1 MPNTPIALRIVPSRL
16 ALAVHLLLVLVV
28 TGLALWFAPAW
39 VASLAIVSLAGVLVI
54 EGRRRPRGE
63 LRGSPRP
70 AGETSW
76 RWREGAAA
84 PWRPVALR
92 CDYLGPWLIGLRL
105 DGRRLWLWPDSSDAA
120 SLRALRRALVAL
132 P

>member
-28 TGLALWFAPAW
+28 AGLALWFAPAW

-63 LRGSPRP
+63 L
-70 AGETSW
+70 
-76 RWREGAAA
+76 
-84 PWRPVALR
+84 
-92 CDYLGPWLIGLRL
+92 
-105 DGRRLWLWPDSSDAA
+105 
-120 SLRALRRALVAL
+120 
-132 P
+132 